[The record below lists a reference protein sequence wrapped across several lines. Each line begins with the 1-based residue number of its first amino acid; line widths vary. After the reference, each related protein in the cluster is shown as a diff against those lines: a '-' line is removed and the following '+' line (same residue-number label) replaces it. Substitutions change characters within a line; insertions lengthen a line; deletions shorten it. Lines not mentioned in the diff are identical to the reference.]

1 MRYFAAG
8 EGEPLLLLHGLG
20 GGAANWVELAP
31 ALAEERRVLVP
42 DLPGHGGSA
51 PLAGQP
57 SMDDF
62 AECAGRLAEYEG
74 MVPAAVVGHSFG
86 ALVALRLA
94 LLRPDQVTSVVLA
107 ALPGISS
114 AGRLRQVMLAIV
126 GLIRPGRVATRFR
139 SRIARTSLLRYPT
152 FGYWLVADPAAL
164 SPTAVEGFL
173 APQAL
178 HTDTWSASRALA
190 VADPRTEL
198 ERVRCPALVLW
209 GASDMLVPVEDGI
222 EFARR
227 LRAPLRTIPD
237 CGHLLIGE
245 RPDACL
251 DAIRDFLDGY
261 ATAAPSKGTSV
272 AALPSGGERN

>member
-1 MRYFAAG
+1 MREGIHDALVHLALERDHQVGKIAHRLPAPFDEFGLVSARRMQNVDLALVAG

-20 GGAANWVELAP
+20 GGAANWVELAA

-114 AGRLRQVMLAIV
+114 AGRLRQVMLVVV
-126 GLIRPGRVATRFR
+126 GFIRPGRVATRFR

-152 FGYWLVADPAAL
+152 FGYWL
-164 SPTAVEGFL
+164 G
-173 APQAL
+173 
-178 HTDTWSASRALA
+178 WS
-190 VADPRTEL
+190 
-198 ERVRCPALVLW
+198 
-209 GASDMLVPVEDGI
+209 GA
-222 EFARR
+222 
-227 LRAPLRTIPD
+227 
-237 CGHLLIGE
+237 
-245 RPDACL
+245 
-251 DAIRDFLDGY
+251 
-261 ATAAPSKGTSV
+261 
-272 AALPSGGERN
+272 

>member
-1 MRYFAAG
+1 MRYFIAG

-20 GGAANWVELAP
+20 GGAANWVELAA

-62 AECAGRLAEYEG
+62 AECAGRLAQYEG

-114 AGRLRQVMLAIV
+114 AGRLRQVMLVVV

-164 SPTAVEGFL
+164 SPAAVEGFL

-198 ERVRCPALVLW
+198 ESVRCPALVLW
-209 GASDMLVPVEDGI
+209 GASDTLVPVEDGI

-245 RPDACL
+245 RPDVCL
-251 DAIRDFLDGY
+251 DAIRDFLDGR
-261 ATAAPSKGTSV
+261 G
-272 AALPSGGERN
+272 